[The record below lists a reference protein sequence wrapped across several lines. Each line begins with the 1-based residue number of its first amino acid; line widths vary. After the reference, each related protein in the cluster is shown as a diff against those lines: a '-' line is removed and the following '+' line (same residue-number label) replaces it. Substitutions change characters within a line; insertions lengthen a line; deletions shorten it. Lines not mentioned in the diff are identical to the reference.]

1 MPRQREG
8 SFVTKRGRLYARLS
22 WIDPTTGKRK
32 EKYEPAK
39 NRTEGRKWMREQLQ
53 ILETRGEKPL
63 DANRMTFGDVLD
75 RFEESFV
82 REAKYVGN
90 RKVSGLRSLAPIRTY
105 LKTLREYFGRKLLR
119 SITHASIHRFK
130 DKRLDTPLPNGN
142 QRTIAGVQRE
152 LELLRRILN
161 FAKSESWILENPFE
175 KGAPL
180 INKADESHRER
191 ILSIAEEARLLSAC
205 NRPSREHLRLAILA
219 ALDTAGRKGEL
230 LALRWR
236 NVDFIN
242 RTITFETKTTK
253 TLKQRQVP
261 LSARLEI
268 ELQSLRGKNPAL
280 SDDDEIFRYQGAP
293 IKDNFKFSF
302 GSACREAGI
311 EGLHFHDLRHTATT
325 RLVNL
330 GIPAEIVMGVTGHSQ
345 HTTFRRYVNT
355 DGNQLNRIAEALDK
369 FHQQGEAAVVL
380 SQAVEV
386 NSSFIN

>member
-8 SFVTKRGRLYARLS
+8 AIVTKKGRLYARIR
-22 WIDPTTGKRK
+22 WTDPVTGKQR
-32 EKYEPAK
+32 EKYEPVK
-39 NRTEGRKWMREQLQ
+39 NRTAGKKWAREQLQ
-53 ILETRGEKPL
+53 TLETRGDKPL

-75 RFEESFV
+75 RFEQTFV

-90 RKVSGLRSLAPIRTY
+90 RKVSGLRSLAPVRTY
-105 LKTLREYFGRKLLR
+105 LKTLREHFGRKLLR
-119 SITHASIHRFK
+119 SVTHASIHQYK

-142 QRTIAGVQRE
+142 QRTISGVQRE

-161 FAKSESWILENPFE
+161 FAKAESWILENPFE
-175 KGAPL
+175 KGSPL
-180 INKADESHRER
+180 INKADESSRER
-191 ILSIAEEARLLSAC
+191 ILSIAEEARLLSVC
-205 NRPSREHLRLAILA
+205 NTPTREHLRLAILM

-230 LALRWR
+230 LGLRWR

-261 LSARLEI
+261 LSQRVAAELRL
-268 ELQSLRGKNPAL
+268 LQDKSPTL
-280 SDDDEIFRYQGAP
+280 SGDDELFRYKGAP
-293 IKDNFKFSF
+293 IKDSFKFSF

-330 GIPAEIVMGVTGHSQ
+330 GVPAEIVMGITGHSQ
-345 HTTFRRYVNT
+345 HTTFRRYVNA
-355 DGNQLNRIAEALDK
+355 DGNQLNQIAEILDK
-369 FHQQGEAAVVL
+369 FHQQQQGQEQTGDA
-380 SQAVEV
+380 QAPA
-386 NSSFIN
+386 NDFTT